1 MDTHSN
7 MSWDIVIGQNRAK
20 RIIQKHLE
28 QNRLPHSLLL
38 YGGDGVGKDA
48 AAIQIAKILNCK
60 TAVTDSCDSCPD
72 CHKVNILQHPNVH
85 LVFPLPVG
93 KNELSD
99 DLPLDK
105 LTPEDLSQ
113 VYSELAAKAKN
124 PYHKISI
131 ERANFI
137 KITSI
142 REIRKKSALSVLSQG
157 RKVIIIFDA
166 EKMNEQ
172 SSNALLKT
180 LEEPLGETVLILTTS
195 NKDALL
201 PTIISRCQLIRFED
215 LKEDEISA
223 ALQSRENLDEQQSK
237 IISRLSNGSYTHALQ
252 LMQTDLNA
260 KRNQLVDFLAI
271 ILTQNTLKISE
282 EIEKMTKE
290 NDRAEIEQLLLLL
303 QVWFRDVHT
312 LSIGSDQVLN
322 VDQKT
327 RLEKFNAIYKNFDIY
342 AVFKEIEKALLL
354 LKKNV
359 YIQLIITVMVIKIRR
374 IILVKN

>member
-1 MDTHSN
+1 

-38 YGGDGVGKDA
+38 YGGEGVGKDA

-60 TAVTDSCDSCPD
+60 NGITDSCDSCPD
-72 CHKVNILQHPNVH
+72 CHKVDILQHPNIH

-93 KNELSD
+93 KNESSD
-99 DLPLDK
+99 DSPFDK
-105 LTPEDLSQ
+105 LTSDELSQ
-113 VYSELAAKAKN
+113 IYSELAAKANN

-142 REIRKKSALSVLSQG
+142 REIRKKSALSVLSHG

-166 EKMNEQ
+166 DKMNEQ

-180 LEEPLGETVLILTTS
+180 LEEPMGDTVLILTTS

-215 LKEDEISA
+215 LSEDEITA
-223 ALQSRENLDEQQSK
+223 ALQSRQNLDEQQSK
-237 IISRLSNGSYTHALQ
+237 IISRLSNGSYSQALK
-252 LMQTDLNA
+252 LMLTDFKT
-260 KRNQLVDFLAI
+260 KRNQLVDLLAV
-271 ILTQNTLKISE
+271 ILTQNTLKISD
-282 EIEKMTKE
+282 EIEKITKE
-290 NDRAEIEQLLLLL
+290 NDRSEIEQLLLLL
-303 QVWFRDVHT
+303 QVWFRDVLT
-312 LSIGSDQVLN
+312 ISTGSDQVLN
-322 VDQKT
+322 VDLRT
-327 RLEKFNAIYKNFDIY
+327 RLEKFNSIYKNFDIN
-342 AVFKEIEKALLL
+342 AVFLEIERALLL

-359 YIQLIITVMVIKIRR
+359 YIQLVITVMVIKIRQ
-374 IILVKN
+374 IILAKK